1 MIAVLSGNSE
11 KLPVRKKR
19 RFRRLDVFLTA
30 LLFVLFVSLALYLR
44 SDSFRDVVRRKVV
57 AELERTTGGK
67 VELQSFTWR
76 LSRLEFEARG
86 LTIHGLENQD
96 QVPYVHADRL
106 FAQAQ
111 IVSLFSRKFGM
122 HLVTIDHPV
131 IHLIVYSNGT
141 TNQPRPKIASERNEV
156 EALLDLAVGRLQV
169 NNGELLVNDKKIP
182 FELAGER
189 LNASMKY
196 LRSDNAYEGN
206 ASIASLSMHY
216 GNFRPLPR
224 DLDVQ
229 FLLRRSQAEI
239 KALKFNTGRSILQA
253 EGTVTDFNNPDVRLK
268 YTGSFDL
275 AEIGKTAK
283 LPQLQAGR
291 LD

>member
-1 MIAVLSGNSE
+1 MTAVLSGNSD

-111 IVSLFSRKFGM
+111 IV
-122 HLVTIDHPV
+122 
-131 IHLIVYSNGT
+131 
-141 TNQPRPKIASERNEV
+141 
-156 EALLDLAVGRLQV
+156 
-169 NNGELLVNDKKIP
+169 
-182 FELAGER
+182 
-189 LNASMKY
+189 
-196 LRSDNAYEGN
+196 
-206 ASIASLSMHY
+206 
-216 GNFRPLPR
+216 
-224 DLDVQ
+224 
-229 FLLRRSQAEI
+229 
-239 KALKFNTGRSILQA
+239 
-253 EGTVTDFNNPDVRLK
+253 
-268 YTGSFDL
+268 
-275 AEIGKTAK
+275 
-283 LPQLQAGR
+283 
-291 LD
+291 